1 MAMQTGM
8 SFSRIFMLAG
18 AGYTGTILVKNG
30 KLSDVLGELQSLLK
44 GLEKSGEQDG
54 ESDLSDA
61 VAAQV
66 RRLAMEVR
74 QLASSRQITVLN
86 GHSGGGANATSLIIP
101 AATLGALGYGYM
113 WWKGLSFSDLMYV
126 TKKSMAAAV
135 SNLTKH
141 LEHVTDAL
149 SLAKKHL
156 TQRILDLTDKVEK
169 QNVLSKDIKKNVSK
183 YPSVLGWV
191 LQMTQCL
198 DSNSC
203 SCEIIGCDPAE
214 LICRVTL
221 VEEACEDLS
230 KVEHNLK
237 DLQSMIYC
245 LDGKIDSL
253 GYKQDITNIGMYYLC
268 SFVDGKKAKLPEN
281 VQDQLKLGDKACR
294 LLKVSS
300 PMGLKEISD
309 TVNETLSQSGTDSSQ
324 QDGIINLDGQQ
335 RLLSRFE
342 L

>member
-1 MAMQTGM
+1 MAMHTGI
-8 SFSRIFMLAG
+8 SVSRLLILAG
-18 AGYTGTILVKNG
+18 AGYTGTVLVNNG
-30 KLSDVLGELQSLLK
+30 KLSDVLGELQSLVK

-54 ESDLSDA
+54 DSDLTDA
-61 VAAQV
+61 VATQV
-66 RRLAMEVR
+66 RRLSMEVR
-74 QLASSRQITVLN
+74 QLASSSSRQITVLN
-86 GHSGGGANATSLIIP
+86 GDSGGSATSLIIP

-141 LEHVTDAL
+141 LENVSDAL

-169 QNVLSKDIKKNVSK
+169 QNVLSKDIKKN
-183 YPSVLGWV
+183 
-191 LQMTQCL
+191 
-198 DSNSC
+198 
-203 SCEIIGCDPAE
+203 
-214 LICRVTL
+214 

-268 SFVDGKKAKLPEN
+268 NFVDGKKAKLPEN
-281 VQDQLKLGDKACR
+281 LQDQLKLGDKAR
-294 LLKVSS
+294 LLKAPSS
-300 PMGLKEISD
+300 MGLKEITDSLS
-309 TVNETLSQSGTDSSQ
+309 ETISQSGTDTSQ
-324 QDGIINLDGQQ
+324 QDGIINLNDRQ
-335 RLLSRFE
+335 RLLLRADST
-342 L
+342 LN